1 MTMIEIFP
9 VGLNEFIL
17 LPNKSTWTPCPEAL
31 SDDLVNIQK
40 RFNPNWLMTE
50 NLITETASGRG
61 LVYFFS
67 ALGENCV
74 LRHYYRGGLVAKL
87 SNDKFL
93 SKALEQSRP
102 YKELNLLAQL
112 HSAGLNVPKPIAA
125 RLKRTFFSY
134 TADIITA
141 AIPNAQELHEYILK
155 QPLEHSIWEK
165 VGATLRKMHDL
176 QACHY
181 DINVKNVLLQ
191 EDGEQSKTIYLL
203 DFDGC
208 KISNGDTWKNPN
220 MARFKRSLEKQR
232 AKYSPYYYDDDCW
245 ESIERGYCSL

>member
-1 MTMIEIFP
+1 
-9 VGLNEFIL
+9 
-17 LPNKSTWTPCPEAL
+17 
-31 SDDLVNIQK
+31 
-40 RFNPNWLMTE
+40 
-50 NLITETASGRG
+50 
-61 LVYFFS
+61 
-67 ALGENCV
+67 
-74 LRHYYRGGLVAKL
+74 
-87 SNDKFL
+87 
-93 SKALEQSRP
+93 
-102 YKELNLLAQL
+102 
-112 HSAGLNVPKPIAA
+112 
-125 RLKRTFFSY
+125 
-134 TADIITA
+134 
-141 AIPNAQELHEYILK
+141 
-155 QPLEHSIWEK
+155 
-165 VGATLRKMHDL
+165 MHDL

>member
-1 MTMIEIFP
+1 MAMIETFP

-17 LPNKSTWTPCPEAL
+17 LPNKTTWTPCPEAL
-31 SDDLVNIQK
+31 SDDLVRIQK
-40 RFNPNWLMTE
+40 CFNPNWLMAE

-93 SKALEQSRP
+93 SKTLEQTRP

-125 RLKRTFFSY
+125 KLKHTRFTY

-141 AIPNAQELHEYILK
+141 AIPNAQELHEFILK
-155 QPLEHSIWEK
+155 QPLKHSIWEK
-165 VGATLRKMHDL
+165 WGLLCAKCMTYRLATMT
-176 QACHY
+176 
-181 DINVKNVLLQ
+181 
-191 EDGEQSKTIYLL
+191 ST
-203 DFDGC
+203 
-208 KISNGDTWKNPN
+208 
-220 MARFKRSLEKQR
+220 
-232 AKYSPYYYDDDCW
+232 
-245 ESIERGYCSL
+245 

>member
-1 MTMIEIFP
+1 MAMIETFP

-17 LPNKSTWTPCPEAL
+17 LPKRSTWTPCPEVL

-40 RFNPNWLMTE
+40 CFNPNWLIAE

-61 LVYFFS
+61 LVYFFFS
-67 ALGENCV
+67 LGEHCV

-102 YKELNLLAQL
+102 FKELNLLAKL
-112 HSAGLNVPKPIAA
+112 HSAGLKVPKPIAA
-125 RLKRTFFSY
+125 RLKRTFFTY

-141 AIPNAQELHEYILK
+141 AVPNAQELHEYLLK
-155 QPLEHSIWEK
+155 RPLKHSIWKEI
-165 VGATLRKMHDL
+165 GATLRKMHDL

-191 EDGEQSKTIYLL
+191 EDGKDSKSIY
-203 DFDGC
+203 
-208 KISNGDTWKNPN
+208 
-220 MARFKRSLEKQR
+220 
-232 AKYSPYYYDDDCW
+232 
-245 ESIERGYCSL
+245 